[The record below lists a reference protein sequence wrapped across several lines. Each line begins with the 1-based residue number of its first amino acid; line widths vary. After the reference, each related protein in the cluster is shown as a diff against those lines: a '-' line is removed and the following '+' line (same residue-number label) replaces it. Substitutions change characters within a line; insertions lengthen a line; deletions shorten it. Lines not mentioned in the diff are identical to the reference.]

1 MLLFLS
7 MLGIFLSVILLSF
20 NGKKFAATYFLGFFF
35 FSLSVYAFSQYIL
48 LYSKSVFLITFF
60 LHNFSALASLPYLI
74 GPMLFLYIRS
84 VLTDDP
90 ELKIT
95 DSLHLMPILI
105 YFLVSIPQNCVPL
118 SDKIADAIT
127 LFNNTDYIAHF
138 KGTPLSGLFPVE
150 TILLSRPFLVLFYTL
165 WAVGLFMHYLRRNK
179 KTGVLSQQHF
189 MTHWLTFLL
198 SFLLLLVVSQILSI
212 SKAFNMHFSE
222 IFFSLNI
229 VRLLSGLGLIG
240 LLISPFFFP
249 AILYGLPRMPRSE
262 TPVIREVDNIELQS
276 GKSTKTNYNL
286 ESDYLLAIH
295 QKTEEFMKEA
305 RPYLQPGFNLPQLSV
320 HVQVPA
326 HHLSYY
332 FREVKKQTF
341 NDYRNEWRINH
352 AKKLIN
358 EGKAS
363 EITLEAIGSLS
374 GFSSRNTFISDFKK
388 FEGESPGSYA
398 SRFN

>member
-7 MLGIFLSVILLSF
+7 ILGVFLSVILLTF
-20 NGKKFAATYFLGFFF
+20 NAKRFAATHYLGFFF
-35 FSLSVYAFSQYIL
+35 LSLSLNALSQYIL
-48 LYSKSVFLITFF
+48 LYSKSVFWVVLF
-60 LHNFSALASLPYLI
+60 LQNYAVLASLPYLI
-74 GPMLFLYIRS
+74 GPMLYWYIRS
-84 VLTDDP
+84 VLSDNP

-95 DSLHLMPILI
+95 DSLHLLPLLV
-105 YFLVSIPQNCVPL
+105 YFLISIPQNSVPV
-118 SDKIADAIT
+118 SDKIADAIA
-127 LFNNTDYIAHF
+127 LLNDTDFIAHF
-138 KGTPLSGLFPVE
+138 KGTPLSGFFPVKA
-150 TILLSRPFLVLFYTL
+150 ILLSRPLLVLGYLL
-165 WAVGLFMHYLRRNK
+165 WSVGLFTRYLRRNE
-179 KTGVLSQQHF
+179 KTGVLLQQQF

-198 SFLLLLVVSQILSI
+198 GFLLLLVVSQILSI

-222 IFFSLNI
+222 MFFTLNV

-262 TPVIREVDNIELQS
+262 TSVIPEVVETELQNE
-276 GKSTKTNYNL
+276 KSTKIRYNL
-286 ESDYLLAIH
+286 ESDYLSAIH

-305 RPYLQPGFNLPQLSV
+305 QPYLQPGFNLPQLSV
-320 HVQVPA
+320 QVQVPV
-326 HHLSYY
+326 HHLGYY

-352 AKKLIN
+352 AKKLIA

-363 EITLEAIGSLS
+363 EITLEAIGMLS
-374 GFSSRNTFISDFKK
+374 GFSSRNAFITDFKK
-388 FEGESPGSYA
+388 FEGESPGSYS